1 MIQLSIKYL
10 IQFGQLDIPS
20 IGQLKLL
27 KKEAELS
34 GGVLKSP
41 LEFIEFDVSSG
52 VPTKQFYQYLA
63 NALDISSD
71 QVAIQYEQYWQ
82 SQVENDQK
90 IMIGNLGAF
99 SKNEGIYIW
108 ESYFNSSQFYKD
120 IEVGD
125 LPNSEI
131 FDSEL
136 ETQKNDKWV
145 VWAIALAVIALLAIF
160 LKN

>member
-41 LEFIEFDVSSG
+41 LEFIEFDVNLG
-52 VPTKQFYQYLA
+52 IPTKQFYQYLA
-63 NALDISSD
+63 NALDISAD
-71 QVAIQYEQYWQ
+71 QVAIQYKQYWE

-99 SKNEGIYIW
+99 SKNEGVYIW
-108 ESYFNSSQFYKD
+108 ESHFNSSQFYKD

-131 FDSEL
+131 FDTEL
-136 ETQKNDKWV
+136 ATQKNDKWV
-145 VWAIALAVIALLAIF
+145 IWAIALAVIALLAIL